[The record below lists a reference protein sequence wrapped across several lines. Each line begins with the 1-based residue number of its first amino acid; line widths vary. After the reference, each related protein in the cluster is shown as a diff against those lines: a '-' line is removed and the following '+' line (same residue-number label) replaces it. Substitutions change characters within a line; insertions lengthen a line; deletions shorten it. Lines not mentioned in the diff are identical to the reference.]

1 MEVDRDAP
9 VVAQASIEIVAEP
22 DVVWSAVADFE
33 SWPAWNPDV
42 KTMSLDGPLIEGT
55 TFRWKA
61 GPGTITSTLRCVERP
76 AELGWT
82 GKTLGIDAVHVWRF
96 ESAEGKTLATTIES
110 WAGWLPRLLP
120 GPMRKQLQKGLDGG
134 LPHLKAE
141 AERRALAR

>member
-22 DVVWSAVADFE
+22 DIVWSAVADFE

-82 GKTLGIDAVHVWRF
+82 G
-96 ESAEGKTLATTIES
+96 
-110 WAGWLPRLLP
+110 
-120 GPMRKQLQKGLDGG
+120 
-134 LPHLKAE
+134 
-141 AERRALAR
+141 